1 MLHKLLS
8 TLKSAPSHPSLK
20 HDAFFNSLREKEFSR
35 LDNAGHV
42 YLDYTGGNLYADS
55 QLAQHQSMLRDQVF
69 GNPHSTNPSSQYAT
83 KLAEEARQEVL
94 KFFNAEDY
102 FCIFTQNAT
111 EALHIVGECYPFG
124 EESHFVL
131 LADNHNSVNGIRE
144 YCKSKNGAFTYV
156 QTYYEDLMI
165 DEEALLRELDGHTDK
180 KHKLFAFPGQSNV
193 SGVKHDLSWIQKAQ
207 DRGWNVLLDAAA
219 FAPTNRLDLKIVQ
232 PDFVSLSFYKIFGYP
247 TGVGCLLVK
256 KTSFDLLRKPWFA
269 GGNVTMV
276 AVLSP
281 QHYLHE
287 NHERFENGTINYLDI
302 PAVTIGLRFIES
314 IGRERIGERIQS
326 LMHYLCGELKTMQHA
341 TGMKQVHLYG
351 PEDRSKA
358 GGTVIMTFL
367 NPDGSAIP
375 FEIIEQKANT
385 HMISLRSGCFCNPGI
400 DEIFNCVTT
409 EELTRFFSGRT
420 KGNYS
425 DMFSFLKKM
434 RGAVRISVGLATT
447 KADIDKY
454 VQFVSSLRDTH
465 I

>member
-8 TLKSAPSHPSLK
+8 SLKSVPTQSSLK

-35 LDNAGHV
+35 LDKAGHV
-42 YLDYTGGNLYADS
+42 YLDYTGGNLYAES
-55 QLAQHQSMLRDQVF
+55 QLNQHQSMLRDQVF
-69 GNPHSTNPSSQYAT
+69 GNPHSTNPSSQHAT

-165 DEEALLRELDGHTDK
+165 DEEALLRELDGHSDK

-193 SGVKHDLSWIQKAQ
+193 SGVKHDLKWIQKAQ
-207 DRGWNVLLDAAA
+207 ERGWNVLLDAAA
-219 FAPTNRLDLKIVQ
+219 FAPTNRLDLKQVQ

-256 KTSFDLLRKPWFA
+256 KSSFDLLKKPWFA

-281 QHYLHE
+281 QHYLHD

-302 PAVTIGLRFIES
+302 PAVAIGLRFIES
-314 IGRERIGERIQS
+314 IGRDRIGERIQS
-326 LMHYLCGELKTMQHA
+326 LMQYLCGELQTMQHS

-425 DMFSFLKKM
+425 DMFNFLKKM

-447 KADIDKY
+447 KSDIDKY
-454 VQFVSSLRDTH
+454 VQFVKSLRDMH

>member
-35 LDNAGHV
+35 LDKAGHV

-326 LMHYLCGELKTMQHA
+326 LMHYLCGELQMMQHS

>member
-35 LDNAGHV
+35 LDKAGHV

-326 LMHYLCGELKTMQHA
+326 LMHYLCGELQMMQHS

-375 FEIIEQKANT
+375 FEIIEQKANA

>member
-35 LDNAGHV
+35 LDKAGHV

-326 LMHYLCGELKTMQHA
+326 LMHYLCGELQMMQHA

>member
-35 LDNAGHV
+35 LDKAGHV

>member
-1 MLHKLLS
+1 MIHRLLS
-8 TLKSAPSHPSLK
+8 SFKSVPVQSPLQ
-20 HDAFFNSLREKEFSR
+20 HDALFNALREKEYAR
-35 LDNAGHV
+35 LDKAGHV
-42 YLDYTGGNLYADS
+42 YLDYTGGNLYAES
-55 QLAQHQSMLRDQVF
+55 QLMQHQAMLRENVL
-69 GNPHSTNPSSQYAT
+69 GNPHSTNPSSQFAT
-83 KLAEEARQEVL
+83 KLTEDAREEVL

-124 EESHFVL
+124 EDSQFVL

-144 YCKSKNGAFTYV
+144 YCRSKNGAFTYV

-165 DEEALLRELDGHTDK
+165 DEDALLRELDGHKDK
-180 KHKLFAFPGQSNV
+180 NHRLFAFPGQSNV

-219 FAPTNRLDLKIVQ
+219 FAPTNRLDLKKVQ

-247 TGVGCLLVK
+247 TGIGCLLVK
-256 KTSFDLLRKPWFA
+256 KSSFDLLKKPWFA

-281 QHYLHE
+281 HHYLHD

-314 IGRERIGERIQS
+314 IGREKISERIQS
-326 LMHYLCGELKTMQHA
+326 LMNYLCGELRTMHHS
-341 TGMKQVHLYG
+341 TGMKQVNMYG
-351 PEDRSKA
+351 PEDRTKT

-367 NPDGSAIP
+367 NPDGSAVP
-375 FEIIEQKANT
+375 FEIVEQKANE

-425 DMFSFLKKM
+425 DMLNFLKKM

-447 KADIDKY
+447 KSDIDRY
-454 VQFVSSLRDTH
+454 VRFVGSLRDQH

>member
-1 MLHKLLS
+1 MIQKLISSLRNIPVQS
-8 TLKSAPSHPSLK
+8 PLK
-20 HDAFFNSLREKEFSR
+20 HDTFFNELRVKEYSR
-35 LDNAGHV
+35 LDSAGHV
-42 YLDYTGGNLYADS
+42 YLDYTGGNLYAES
-55 QLAQHQSMLRDQVF
+55 QLLKHQSLLRQNVF
-69 GNPHSTNPSSQYAT
+69 GNPHSTNPSSQFAT
-83 KLAEEARQEVL
+83 KLTEEARQEVL
-94 KFFNAEDY
+94 NFFNAEDY

-124 EESHFVL
+124 DQSQFVL

-144 YCKSKNGAFTYV
+144 YCRSKNGAFTYV

-165 DEEALLRELDGHTDK
+165 DEEALLSELDGHADK

-219 FAPTNRLDLKIVQ
+219 YAPTNTLDLKKVQ

-247 TGVGCLLVK
+247 TGIGCLLVK
-256 KTSFDLLRKPWFA
+256 KSSFDLLKKPWFA

-287 NHERFENGTINYLDI
+287 NHERFENGTVNYLDI
-302 PAVTIGLRFIES
+302 PAVTIGLRYIES
-314 IGRERIGERIQS
+314 IGRDKIAERIQS
-326 LMHYLCGELKTMQHA
+326 LMHYLCSELRNMHHA
-341 TGMKQVHLYG
+341 TGMKQVNMYG
-351 PEDRSKA
+351 PEDRTKA

-367 NPDGSAIP
+367 NPDGSAVP
-375 FEIIEQKANT
+375 FDIVEQKANE

-409 EELTRFFSGRT
+409 EELTQFFSGRT

-425 DMFSFLKKM
+425 DMFNFLKKM
-434 RGAVRISVGLATT
+434 RGAVRISVGIATT
-447 KADIDKY
+447 KSDIDRY
-454 VQFVSSLRDTH
+454 VKFVSSLRDQH

>member
-35 LDNAGHV
+35 LDKAGHV

-314 IGRERIGERIQS
+314 IG
-326 LMHYLCGELKTMQHA
+326 
-341 TGMKQVHLYG
+341 
-351 PEDRSKA
+351 
-358 GGTVIMTFL
+358 
-367 NPDGSAIP
+367 
-375 FEIIEQKANT
+375 
-385 HMISLRSGCFCNPGI
+385 
-400 DEIFNCVTT
+400 
-409 EELTRFFSGRT
+409 
-420 KGNYS
+420 
-425 DMFSFLKKM
+425 
-434 RGAVRISVGLATT
+434 
-447 KADIDKY
+447 
-454 VQFVSSLRDTH
+454 
-465 I
+465 

>member
-35 LDNAGHV
+35 LDKAGHV

-55 QLAQHQSMLRDQVF
+55 QLVQHQSMLRDQVF
-69 GNPHSTNPSSQYAT
+69 GNPHSTNPSSQHAT

-326 LMHYLCGELKTMQHA
+326 LMHYLCGELQMMQHA